1 MAQKYSYSRL
11 RAIPMIEENTDLRST
26 ADACYGIK
34 NNFARDRSPDRVRIR
49 LLIAK
54 MRAVYELTPERVVT
68 SILSMISRKKVF
80 TVFVLMFIR
89 SLSQLDSFPQMKLT
103 CDVSALLNCE

>member
-11 RAIPMIEENTDLRST
+11 RAIPMIGENTDLRST

-34 NNFARDRSPDRVRIR
+34 NNFARDRSRDRVRIR

-54 MRAVYELTPERVVT
+54 MRAVYELSDDAGT
-68 SILSMISRKKVF
+68 SRDIHLEHDK
-80 TVFVLMFIR
+80 
-89 SLSQLDSFPQMKLT
+89 P
-103 CDVSALLNCE
+103 